1 MAAVHA
7 VQPDVRAMAT
17 GGGGKPRLA
26 LSAWGQRRGAT
37 PAYTARDGSSSSTNA
52 DGVPHLDVKQGTWT
66 PKGVAARVV
75 WASVAQPGSAID
87 GSCKINQDACFASL
101 PSEYGSSALFG
112 VFDGHG
118 VHGHLVAQQAAAQLP
133 KLVQTE
139 LGRQADAREALIVAH
154 LEQHRACMAALDCS
168 QSGATAV
175 TCRLAVDPQ
184 MSHLVCQT
192 AWLGDARAVVGS
204 VRPDGTLVA
213 VELTTAHTPELLAER
228 MRVEASGGVVA
239 AMRLGE
245 LGEVGPLRV
254 WSSAQV
260 APGLSMTRSLG
271 DTNGAAVGVIAEAEV
286 VERVLG
292 PEDALLVLATDGLWE
307 FLSPAR
313 VVAAVAE
320 RLRGQPITEEA
331 VAATT
336 QFVCEQ
342 ARELWQVED
351 PYVDDISAVVL
362 VLQQAGSSRRANLPV
377 QPSAVSPAPSHC
389 RASTTPASPATLPR
403 AFAGD
408 PVPFALG
415 AVGTASPPP
424 TTAAAAAAAGS
435 SLARAQPPQQPHKRG
450 GVSGGSAAAAAAA
463 AAAVP
468 TSPVNSP
475 VKGPREHMSPET
487 ALCLRRVLCDPR
499 YPFFGLAEPSVSAG
513 SSSLSGSNTRDSS
526 RGGTR
531 SSSVSEAVAA
541 SDVAAALLPR
551 LLERMTRRR
560 LRRGEVLCAHGV
572 AADAVYLVESGRLE
586 ATPPSSAVGT
596 RSSSA
601 GGGAISASPVRLSTA
616 RSASEGGG
624 LVASYSV
631 GDVVHE
637 LALLYVFEPTA
648 TVTCV
653 AEEAVVWRLERAAF
667 RAAVQH
673 VRTESAAATLASL
686 RGARAHDGAR
696 VLAALDDEE
705 LEALVPLARTVRLG
719 ARLDLLERA
728 PPDGLYVVLA
738 GALDLTP
745 ADGAPSRQLQPGD
758 AFGEATLEVILDAE
772 APAEE
777 DADASATEAAEPTTA
792 VAAAAKS
799 SCTMTS
805 AAGARVTAR
814 TGGSGCTL
822 LHVARATFLG
832 RVGPLAEVR
841 RLALVCGALAQVH
854 AYRGFSAGERKQLA
868 RLMSTVEFAGG
879 ATIARAGGELS
890 QLHVVV
896 GGQVGV
902 LGPGAQVVAHL
913 GKGAVF
919 GENALLRHEAAIAT
933 LVADGPV
940 ECLLLAK
947 ETATKQL
954 GPLAPLLG
962 REQGRRER
970 RAHARSLTMAR
981 LQLGRLLGT
990 GSFGVVRL
998 ATDASTGQ
1006 TYALKSLSKAR
1017 VLGAN
1022 ELNHTLD
1029 ECRLLAVCSHPFV
1042 VGLVR
1047 TFEDPTRVHLL
1058 LEATLGGELFDA
1070 LRAAPNS
1077 AFPERRCQFYAA
1089 MVVLALD
1096 YLHGQRIAY
1105 RDLKPENLLFDA
1117 DGYLKL
1123 VDFGFARRIEPGAR
1137 AWTLCG
1143 TPEYLA
1149 PEVLTGKGHGLA
1161 VDWWALGILLH
1172 EMLVGY
1178 PPFEGAEP
1186 LALYRAI
1193 VTHDLRYPKTMG
1205 ANAQALLR
1213 QLLATAPLARLGNGK
1228 GGADDVKK
1236 HQFFKK
1242 MAWNAVL
1249 QKKIEAPY
1257 KPAAASAEA
1266 AGRGAADD
1274 EAAAYEASLHDE
1286 AALLALEEE
1295 PSVPPEAFAAFREL
1309 SAAFD
1314 RESDLEEAR

>member
-1 MAAVHA
+1 MGQLI
-7 VQPDVRAMAT
+7 QPEALAT
-17 GGGGKPRLA
+17 VGGGKPRLA
-26 LSAWGQRRGAT
+26 LHAWGQRRGAT

-52 DGVPHLDVKQGTWT
+52 DGVPHLDVKHGTWT

-75 WASVAQPGSAID
+75 WASVSQPGSAID

-154 LEQHRACMAALDCS
+154 LEQHRACTAALDCS

-184 MSHLVCQT
+184 MSHLVCQA

-228 MRVEASGGVVA
+228 MRVEASGGLVA

-351 PYVDDISAVVL
+351 PYVDDISAVVV
-362 VLQQAGSSRRANLPV
+362 VLQRAGPSRRANLPV
-377 QPSAVSPAPSHC
+377 QPAAVSPAPSHC

-415 AVGTASPPP
+415 AVCTASPPP
-424 TTAAAAAAAGS
+424 TTAAAAAAAATGS
-435 SLARAQPPQQPHKRG
+435 SLARAQPPQQLHKRG
-450 GVSGGSAAAAAAA
+450 GVSGGSAAAA
-463 AAAVP
+463 VP
-468 TSPVNSP
+468 TSPVKEP

-487 ALCLRRVLCDPR
+487 ALFLRRVLCDPR
-499 YPFFGLAEPSVSAG
+499 YPFFGIAEPSVSAG
-513 SSSLSGSNTRDSS
+513 SSIFSGSDTRDSS

-541 SDVAAALLPR
+541 SDVTAALLPR
-551 LLERMTRRR
+551 LLERMTRRQ
-560 LRRGEVLCAHGV
+560 LRSGEVLCAHGV
-572 AADAVYLVESGRLE
+572 KADAVYLVESGRLE
-586 ATPPSSAVGT
+586 ATPPSSAAGT
-596 RSSSA
+596 TSTGSSA
-601 GGGAISASPVRLSTA
+601 GGGAVSASPARLSTA
-616 RSASEGGG
+616 RSACDGGG

-631 GDVVHE
+631 GDVVNE

-686 RGARAHDGAR
+686 RGARAHDGAC
-696 VLAALDDEE
+696 VLAALDDEALE
-705 LEALVPLARTVRLG
+705 LLVPLARTVRLG
-719 ARLDLLERA
+719 ARLELLERA
-728 PPDGLYVVLA
+728 PPDGLYVVIA

-745 ADGAPSRQLQPGD
+745 ADGAPSRQLLPGD
-758 AFGEATLEVILDAE
+758 AFGEATLEVIFEAE
-772 APAEE
+772 APAAE

-792 VAAAAKS
+792 VAAAAKI
-799 SCTMTS
+799 SCTTTS

-814 TGGSGCTL
+814 AGGSGCTL
-822 LHVARATFLG
+822 LHVPRATFLG
-832 RVGPLAEVR
+832 RVGALSEVR
-841 RLALVCGALAQVH
+841 RLALACGALAQVH
-854 AYRGFSAGERKQLA
+854 AYRGFSTGERKQLA
-868 RLMSTVEFAGG
+868 RLMSQVEFAGG

-913 GKGAVF
+913 GEGAVF

-933 LVADGPV
+933 LMAAGPV

-962 REQGRRER
+962 REQARRER
-970 RAHARSLTMAR
+970 LAHSRSLTMAR

-1047 TFEDPTRVHLL
+1047 TFEDQTRVHLL

-1149 PEVLTGKGHGLA
+1149 PEVLTGRGHGLA

-1257 KPAAASAEA
+1257 KPAAATAEA
-1266 AGRGAADD
+1266 AGRGAAED

-1314 RESDLEEAR
+1314 RESAS